1 MWHCIQHTYYRGST
15 HMVIG
20 CTKHRGGRKSPIQFG
35 NTHVCDIV
43 YSIRITG
50 VPHIWWLDVPNTEE
64 VGRAQFNLATLTY
77 VTLYTAYVLPG
88 FHTYGDWM
96 YQTQRRQE
104 EPNSIWQH
112 SRMWHCIQH
121 TYYRGSTHM
130 VIGCTKH
137 RGGRKSPIQFGNTYV
152 CDIVYSIRITGV
164 PHIWWLDVPNTEE
177 VGRAQFNLATLTYVT
192 LYTAYVLPGFHTY
205 GDWMYQTQRRQEE
218 PNSIWQYL
226 RMWHC
231 IQHTY
236 YRGSTHM
243 VIGCTKHR
251 GGRKSPIQ
259 FGNTY
264 VCDIVYSIRITGV
277 PHIWW
282 LDVPNTEEV
291 GRA

>member
-77 VTLYTAYVLPG
+77 VTLYTAYVLLG
-88 FHTYGDWM
+88 FHTYGGWM

-130 VIGCTKH
+130 VVGCTKH
-137 RGGRKSPIQFGNTYV
+137 RGGRKSLIQFGNT
-152 CDIVYSIRITGV
+152 
-164 PHIWWLDVPNTEE
+164 
-177 VGRAQFNLATLTYVT
+177 QYVT
-192 LYTAYVLPGFHTY
+192 LYTAYVLPY
-205 GDWMYQTQRRQEE
+205 
-218 PNSIWQYL
+218 NL
-226 RMWHC
+226 K
-231 IQHTY
+231 
-236 YRGSTHM
+236 
-243 VIGCTKHR
+243 TKLFWNHFKR
-251 GGRKSPIQ
+251 SARLHSNNFLVKI
-259 FGNTY
+259 
-264 VCDIVYSIRITGV
+264 IL
-277 PHIWW
+277 HIKY
-282 LDVPNTEEV
+282 
-291 GRA
+291 